1 MRELGSSRGE
11 AGGSESRREQG
22 CCVAGCEEGGG
33 AGEEPRE
40 QRLLEAR

>member
-1 MRELGSSRGE
+1 MREPGSSQGE
-11 AGGSESRREQG
+11 AGGSKSRWEQG

-33 AGEEPRE
+33 AGQEPRE